1 MQYKNCAGLLQN
13 FMRDFLPTLWRHKPE
28 ELENNDIFYEED
40 DKVGALD
47 RFAKWDKRMRSTFP
61 ETMQELYAKLKFNRD
76 QEASVASLSAPA
88 AWGPTD
94 WTFAVYAIRFVF
106 CQMLA
111 GSEKESFESRRLSI
125 ALLDDIEKKM
135 KEVDDEYETMK
146 NARSDE
152 GSPGPSRKRPCPQA
166 PGSRKCAIDCLLTQL
181 LTLG

>member
-1 MQYKNCAGLLQN
+1 MQYKNCADLVEN
-13 FMRDFLPTLWRHKPE
+13 FMQHFLPTLWRHKPE
-28 ELENNDIFYEED
+28 ELENNIIFYDDEET
-40 DKVGALD
+40 VGALD
-47 RFAKWDKRMRSTFP
+47 RFAKWERFMRSVFA
-61 ETMQELYAKLKFNRD
+61 ETMQELYAKLIFNRD
-76 QEASVASLSAPA
+76 QEASVASPSAPA

-111 GSEKESFESRRLSI
+111 GSEKESFETRRLSI

-152 GSPGPSRKRPCPQA
+152 GSPGPSRKRPCAQA
-166 PGSRKCAIDCLLTQL
+166 PGSGGCAINYMLTQL